1 MDGIKRTKFNVSLL
15 GESEVGKTSMVQV
28 RTGTPFNEDQLA
40 TVGVEN
46 FIDTAIFEGKE
57 YKFKIFDTAG
67 QERYNSVATSVYKAV
82 DGYLL
87 VFAVDKKKTLE
98 KISNWINSLEENVNL
113 KEKVLILVG
122 NKCDKEKREVSKED
136 GIEYAKSFNIK
147 YFETSAKT
155 RDGIDEVFHQIYQ
168 DLYELNEEKGLVD
181 KKKSKKSKDK
191 KKEKEKEKEIKEK
204 EKEKEKKENNSDNNG
219 KKIELNKEEHIK
231 IDKKERK
238 RRRC

>member
-28 RTGTPFNEDQLA
+28 RTGMPFNEDQLA

-67 QERYNSVATSVYKAV
+67 QERYNSVATSIYKAV

-87 VFAVDKKKTLE
+87 VFAVDQKKTLE

-155 RDGIDEVFHQIYQ
+155 GDGINEVFLQIYQ

-204 EKEKEKKENNSDNNG
+204 EKEKKENNSDNNG